1 MEHAELFLLLP
12 VYEESIGQSAYVKR
26 IGILE
31 EEKYEELMTKL
42 RDVSSYFCYENYE
55 CFYDSRN
62 LNAFMIPIG
71 IFERLLP

>member
-55 CFYDSRN
+55 
-62 LNAFMIPIG
+62 
-71 IFERLLP
+71 

>member
-31 EEKYEELMTKL
+31 EEKYEELMTCL
-42 RDVSSYFCYENYE
+42 LYTSDAAD
-55 CFYDSRN
+55 DSA
-62 LNAFMIPIG
+62 LV
-71 IFERLLP
+71 

>member
-55 CFYDSRN
+55 CFYDSNR
-62 LNAFMIPIG
+62 